1 MVFDH
6 KYVKYDGE
14 FYGIYYLP
22 IDNFT
27 EELPRLGELLDYVE
41 KNLGEVVATIPNIGL
56 TSTSVILGTSFQGVK
71 GVAIIYRKKRWRP

>member
-1 MVFDH
+1 VVFDH
-6 KYVKYDGE
+6 KCVKYDGE
-14 FYGIYYLP
+14 FYGIYYLS

-41 KNLGEVVATIPNIGL
+41 KNLGEVVAIVPNIGL

-71 GVAIIYRKKRWRP
+71 GVAIIYRKKR